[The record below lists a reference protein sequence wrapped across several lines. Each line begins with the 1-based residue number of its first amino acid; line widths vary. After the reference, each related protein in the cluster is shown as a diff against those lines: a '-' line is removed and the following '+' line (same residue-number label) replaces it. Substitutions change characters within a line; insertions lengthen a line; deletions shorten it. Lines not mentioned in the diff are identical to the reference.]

1 MAPRGL
7 KALVGEKILNE
18 VIRSVKKEGEW
29 KVLVLD
35 QPSTRIVSACCKMSD
50 ILAEG
55 VTIVEEVGK
64 RRQPLP
70 SLEAL
75 YLLQPCPQSVRGLI
89 GDFGG
94 APAPRYRAAHVFFTH
109 RCPEELFEE
118 LGRSR
123 AARAIR
129 TLKEI
134 DVAFV
139 PYESQVF
146 TLDAPR
152 SFHGCYSPFGA
163 GERVTVLG
171 TLATRLATLCATL
184 GVYPAVRYRR
194 GPEDNA
200 VLAQALLARLDAL
213 RADTP
218 AMAEGRTQLLIVDR
232 SFDLVTPLLHE
243 LTLQAMAHD
252 LLDIRHDTYRYETS
266 GLGEVREKAA
276 LLDEDDELWVQLR
289 HMHIADVSRKVTELL
304 KTFCESKRLNTEKA
318 NIKELSY
325 ILKKMPQYQKELSRY
340 ATHLSLADACMRRFQ
355 GTVERL
361 CAVEQDLAMGT
372 DAEGEKVKDPM
383 KVMVPV
389 LLDPAVDPYDKL
401 RVILLYVL
409 LKNGVTEENL
419 AKLVQH
425 ANVPAA
431 QQRVLPN
438 LRLLG
443 APLTP
448 ASGRLRPEVRQRP
461 QATYQLSRWSP
472 AIKDVLEDA
481 LEDRLDPEQWPFVCP
496 PATPPSTQAAVSARF
511 GQWHRGRG
519 GAAAGAAVAGA
530 PRVLLF
536 LLGGA
541 ALAETRCAYEVAPGA
556 PVLLGSSHI
565 LTPRSFLEAVEG
577 LDQPLPPEA

>member
-55 VTIVEEVGK
+55 VT
-64 RRQPLP
+64 
-70 SLEAL
+70 
-75 YLLQPCPQSVRGLI
+75 
-89 GDFGG
+89 
-94 APAPRYRAAHVFFTH
+94 

>member
-1 MAPRGL
+1 MAHRGL
-7 KALVGEKILNE
+7 KAVVGDKILNE

-55 VTIVEEVGK
+55 VTIVEDVGK
-64 RRQPLP
+64 RREPIP

-75 YLLQPCPQSVRGLI
+75 YLLQPCAASVRGLI

-94 APAPRYRAAHVFFTH
+94 SAAPRYRAAHVFFTH

-118 LGRSR
+118 LG
-123 AARAIR
+123 A
-129 TLKEI
+129 L
-134 DVAFV
+134 
-139 PYESQVF
+139 
-146 TLDAPR
+146 
-152 SFHGCYSPFGA
+152 A
-163 GERVTVLG
+163 GRPGHLHPQG
-171 TLATRLATLCATL
+171 D
-184 GVYPAVRYRR
+184 RR
-194 GPEDNA
+194 GLPALREPGVPRTTA
-200 VLAQALLARLDAL
+200 VLARELLAHLDVL
-213 RADTP
+213 RADNP

-243 LTLQAMAHD
+243 LTLQAMAYD
-252 LLDIRHDTYRYETS
+252 LLDIHHDTYRYETS
-266 GLGEVREKAA
+266 GLGEVREKTA

-304 KTFCESKRLNTEKA
+304 KTFCESKRLNTDKA

-340 ATHLSLADACMRRFQ
+340 ATHLSLADACMRRFR

-409 LKNGVTEENL
+409 LKNGVSEENL

-438 LRLLG
+438 FQLLG

-448 ASGRLRPEVRQRP
+448 GGGRLRPEVRERP
-461 QATYQLSRWSP
+461 QATYELSRWSP
-472 AIKDVLEDA
+472 AVKGVLEDA
-481 LEDRLDPEQWPFVCP
+481 LEDRLDPEQWPYVTP
-496 PATPPSTQAAVSARF
+496 PAAPPSTQGAVSARF

-519 GAAAGAAVAGA
+519 TPGCPAEG

-536 LLGGA
+536 LLGGGGAGRDPLRLRAGARRPRPAGLQPHPDA
-541 ALAETRCAYEVAPGA
+541 AELPGGGGEPGPAAAPRGLRPPQHPGVSVTPPLAPRGVTPPPAPPSTRGC
-556 PVLLGSSHI
+556 L
-565 LTPRSFLEAVEG
+565 
-577 LDQPLPPEA
+577 